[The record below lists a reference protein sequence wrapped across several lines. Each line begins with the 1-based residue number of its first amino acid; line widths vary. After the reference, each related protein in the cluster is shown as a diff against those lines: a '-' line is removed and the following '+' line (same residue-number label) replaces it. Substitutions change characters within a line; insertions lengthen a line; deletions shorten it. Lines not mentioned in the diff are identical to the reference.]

1 MYDDVINLI
10 AIDERGNDVGE
21 HEVFCRRES
30 ITRAEHYQAAAVGL
44 HPSVQFRLADWRD
57 YDGQRFVEHEG
68 KRYIVELE
76 RLCECPIKMVGVGPA
91 RSQNLERA

>member
-10 AIDERGNDVGE
+10 AIDERGNDVGK

-57 YDGQRFVEHEG
+57 YDGQRAIATSSSAPTRRATAG
-68 KRYIVELE
+68 L
-76 RLCECPIKMVGVGPA
+76 
-91 RSQNLERA
+91 RSW

>member
-10 AIDERGNDVGE
+10 AIDERGNDVGK

-57 YDGQRFVEHEG
+57 YDGQRF
-68 KRYIVELE
+68 IVERTYETRDGGLE
-76 RLCECPIKMVGVGPA
+76 IVVR
-91 RSQNLERA
+91 